1 MNDNKFKAVFFD
13 AEFTLF
19 CEKVKRSQIYLD
31 AAAEYGSTDLSID
44 FVEAELSRAFS
55 TTPGS
60 INGQVKFSRAWWM
73 TYNANVFTALDLSP
87 KDAGKA
93 SKTVTAHFSKAAAY
107 MVYPEV
113 VEVLKA
119 LSSAG
124 IQIGII
130 ANWSEDLPVL
140 AKRLKLEKLL
150 DFIIPSAELRTEKPN
165 RAIFDRALFRCG
177 VAAESAIHVGADFE
191 RDISGA
197 LTAGMHALLVDRDKN
212 IECGLHEGVKVINSL
227 YDVLDICELTAHDI

>member
-31 AAAEYGSTDLSID
+31 AAAEHSSTDLSID
-44 FVEAELSRAFS
+44 FVDAELSRAFS
-55 TTPGS
+55 TTPSS

-73 TYNANVFTALDLSP
+73 NYNANVFTALDLSP
-87 KDAGKA
+87 KDASKA
-93 SKTVTAHFSKAAAY
+93 SKTVTAYFSKAAAY

-113 VEVLKA
+113 VEVLKT

-177 VAAESAIHVGADFE
+177 VAA
-191 RDISGA
+191 
-197 LTAGMHALLVDRDKN
+197 
-212 IECGLHEGVKVINSL
+212 
-227 YDVLDICELTAHDI
+227 

>member
-19 CEKVKRSQIYLD
+19 CEKIKRSQIYLD

-44 FVEAELSRAFS
+44 FVEAELSRALS
-55 TTPGS
+55 TAPSS
-60 INGQVKFSRAWWM
+60 INGQVNFSRAWWM
-73 TYNANVFTALDLSP
+73 TYNANVFAALDLSP
-87 KDAGKA
+87 KDAGRAAKI
-93 SKTVTAHFSKAAAY
+93 VVAHFSKASAY

-113 VEVLKA
+113 AEVLKA

-124 IQIGII
+124 IQTGII

-140 AKRLKLEKLL
+140 AKRLKIEKLL
-150 DFIIPSAELRTEKPN
+150 DFIIPSAELRAEKPN

-212 IECGLHEGVKVINSL
+212 IECGLHEGVKVINNL

>member
-19 CEKVKRSQIYLD
+19 CEKIKRSQVYLD
-31 AAAEYGSTDLSID
+31 AAAEYGSADLSMD
-44 FVEAELSRAFS
+44 FVEAELSRALS
-55 TTPGS
+55 TTPSS
-60 INGQVKFSRAWWM
+60 INGQVKFSRAWWI
-73 TYNANVFTALDLSP
+73 TYNANVFAALDLST
-87 KDAGKA
+87 KDAGRA
-93 SKTVTAHFSKAAAY
+93 SKTVVAHFSKATAY

-113 VEVLKA
+113 AEVLKV

-124 IQIGII
+124 IQTGLI

-150 DFIIPSAELRTEKPN
+150 DFIIPSAELRAEKPN

-177 VAAESAIHVGADFE
+177 VAAESAIHIGADFE

-197 LTAGMHALLVDRDKN
+197 LTAGMHALLVDRSKN
-212 IECGLHEGVKVINSL
+212 AECGLHEGVKVINNL